1 LPQTKRLVEQEQIAV
16 ARDPVKQ
23 LKARTPAGCQ
33 KRLMVF
39 ANEGF
44 GVETTPAQCK
54 TANVHY

>member
-1 LPQTKRLVEQEQIAV
+1 
-16 ARDPVKQ
+16 VKQ

-39 ANEGF
+39 ADEGF